1 MSSNNKVM
9 PASKVTRTSRRRTL
23 IGWAG
28 LAAFA
33 SAAKIGWS
41 ADPESAPG
49 GGSMI
54 KRASLLSRKPEIS
67 HEEFVKHWVEIHAPM
82 ARACPGIGRYAL
94 TIVKSASTR
103 KDVAPFEIQV
113 DGIAEL
119 WFKSQADF
127 DAYSTSP
134 ATKRL
139 RDDGATFIGREIDF
153 ITEEKVIVSSADSWR
168 HLRARHRARQ

>member
-1 MSSNNKVM
+1 MSSKNKV
-9 PASKVTRTSRRRTL
+9 ASATRRRTM
-23 IGWAG
+23 IGLAG
-28 LAAFA
+28 LAA
-33 SAAKIGWS
+33 SALG
-41 ADPESAPG
+41 ADTKSGALT
-49 GGSMI
+49 I
-54 KRASLLSRKPEIS
+54 KRASLLARKPGIS

-94 TIVKSASTR
+94 TIIKSSSTR

-119 WFKSQADF
+119 WFKDQAAF
-127 DAYSTSP
+127 DAYSSSP

-153 ITEEKVIVSSADSWR
+153 VAEERVIIS
-168 HLRARHRARQ
+168 